1 MKLESYRD
9 IEKSGKPLNEDQKTA
24 LSKFDVVAQTLD
36 FVREISKQIAPIAAG
51 AEKEIKK
58 KQKKVTQIFLKI
70 NFQRKVTFCMYK
82 FN

>member
-51 AEKEIKK
+51 AEKEVKK
-58 KQKKVTQIFLKI
+58 KQKKV
-70 NFQRKVTFCMYK
+70 FQSIE
-82 FN
+82 